1 MNMSE
6 LVLSWTM
13 LPTLTNSEG
22 ILYPAPY
29 GDYELT
35 PAQVSYQTGQAMTGK
50 SLILNQGREFTKE
63 EAERYHKS
71 LVKLAIPTGKK
82 IEY

>member
-13 LPTLTNSEG
+13 LPAVTKSDG
-22 ILYPAPY
+22 RLYLASY
-29 GDYELT
+29 SDYKLT
-35 PAQVSYQTGQAMTGK
+35 PAQVSCQTGQAMTGK
-50 SLILNQGREFTKE
+50 GLILNEGREFTKE
-63 EAERYHKS
+63 EAERYQKS
-71 LVKLAIPTGKK
+71 LVKLATPTGKK

>member
-29 GDYELT
+29 GDYKLT

-71 LVKLAIPTGKK
+71 LVKLAIL
-82 IEY
+82 Y

>member
-1 MNMSE
+1 
-6 LVLSWTM
+6 M
-13 LPTLTNSEG
+13 LPAVTKSDGRLYLT
-22 ILYPAPY
+22 PY
-29 GDYELT
+29 SYYKLT
-35 PAQVSYQTGQAMTGK
+35 PAQVSYQTGQTMTGK

-63 EAERYHKS
+63 EAERYQKS